1 MKYNKD
7 ICITLLRKKQEEL
20 KQAGAERYPARS
32 DFAQD
37 EVVAIKAFLGPWP
50 RALEAAELKPP
61 RSDGHAERCRER
73 RIRAKRARNAARRAS
88 DTGKENNIE
97 GKNAKSN
104 DEDADQA

>member
-7 ICITLLRKKQEEL
+7 ICITLLGEKQEEL
-20 KQAGAERYPARS
+20 RRAGIERYPTRS
-32 DFAQD
+32 DFAQE

-50 RALEAAELKPP
+50 RALETAGLKPP

-73 RIRAKRARNAARRAS
+73 RIRAKRARNAARKAS
-88 DTGKENNIE
+88 DAKKENHDESKKSN
-97 GKNAKSN
+97 SN